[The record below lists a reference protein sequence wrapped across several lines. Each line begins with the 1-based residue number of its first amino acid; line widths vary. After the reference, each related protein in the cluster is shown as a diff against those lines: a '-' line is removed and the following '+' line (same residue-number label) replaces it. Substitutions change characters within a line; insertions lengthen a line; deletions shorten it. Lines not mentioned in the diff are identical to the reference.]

1 MRYKILFSG
10 LLFCIEFLA
19 FVSLS
24 CAASG
29 SQKLKITYASL
40 TGAYAPFWIAV
51 EESLGRKYGLDLEAI
66 YPGRTNANLI
76 LASGE
81 AQYSVSAGFGVV
93 RNYALGEKDP
103 IIIASFTNTTGY
115 SIYSKPQITKSANL
129 RGKVIGSGRPGAVSD
144 TLLRYVLK
152 NRLSL
157 DPTRDVKIVP
167 LGEPPNIL
175 PALEKGVVDAAILA
189 TPARWMARKMGFREL
204 LDFDE
209 LGIQV
214 PYTGVTTLKATVK
227 KSPDTTV
234 KLVATLTDAIQVF
247 KTNKE
252 KSLLVM
258 KKYLRGTSDEILG
271 ETYGYFS
278 SRTQKFPY
286 PSFEAIKTAL
296 DMLSDQYPQAKNVD
310 PHEVADLSF
319 VKQVESGGVR

>member
-1 MRYKILFSG
+1 MRDKILFSG

-29 SQKLKITYASL
+29 SQKLKITYSSL
-40 TGAYAPFWIAV
+40 NGAYAPFWIAV
-51 EESLGRKYGLDLEAI
+51 EESLGRKYGLV
-66 YPGRTNANLI
+66 YGGRTPANLI
-76 LASGE
+76 LVSGE
-81 AQYSVSAGFGVV
+81 AQYSVSSGFGVV
-93 RNYALGEKDP
+93 HYYALGEKDR
-103 IIIASFTNTTGY
+103 IIIASFANTTGF
-115 SIYSKPQITKSANL
+115 SVVSKPQITKAADL

-209 LGIQV
+209 LGVRV
-214 PYTGVTTLKATVK
+214 PYVGVSTLRATVK

-234 KLVATLTDAIQVF
+234 KLVATLTDAVQVF

-252 KSLLVM
+252 RSLLVM
-258 KKYLRGTSDEILG
+258 KKYMRGASEEILG
-271 ETYGYFS
+271 ETYGYSS

-286 PSFEAIKTAL
+286 PSIEAIKTAL
-296 DMLSDQYPQAKNVD
+296 DMLSDQWPQAKSVD
-310 PHEVADLSF
+310 PYEVADLSF

>member
-1 MRYKILFSG
+1 MRHKILFFG
-10 LLFCIEFLA
+10 FLFCMEFLA

-51 EESLGRKYGLDLEAI
+51 EEGLGRKYGLDLEAI
-66 YPGRTNANLI
+66 YAGRTNANLI

-81 AQYSVSAGFGVV
+81 TQYSAGAGFGTVQF
-93 RNYALGEKDP
+93 YALGEKDRV
-103 IIIASFTNTTGY
+103 IIASFANTTGF
-115 SIYSKPQITKSANL
+115 SIYSKPPITKSADL
-129 RGKVIGSGRPGAVSD
+129 RGKVIGTGRPGIVRD

-175 PALEKGVVDAAILA
+175 PALEKGVVDAAILG
-189 TPARWMARKMGFREL
+189 TPERWMARKMGFREL

-247 KTNKE
+247 KTDKE

-258 KKYLRGTSDEILG
+258 KKYLRGASDEILG

-296 DMLSDQYPQAKNVD
+296 DILSDQSPKAKSID

>member
-29 SQKLKITYASL
+29 SQKLKIIYAAIS
-40 TGAYAPFWIAV
+40 GAYTPFWIAV
-51 EESLGRKYGLDLEAI
+51 EESLGRKYNLELESI
-66 YPGRTNANLI
+66 YAGRTNTNLI

-81 AQYSVSAGFGVV
+81 AQYSVSAGFGAVQL
-93 RNYALGEKDP
+93 YALGEKDQV
-103 IIIASFTNTTGY
+103 IIASFANTTGY

-129 RGKVIGSGRPGAVSD
+129 RGKVIGSARPGRSTD
-144 TLLRYVLK
+144 GLLRYVLK

-175 PALEKGVVDAAILA
+175 PALEKGVVDAAILG
-189 TPARWMARKMGFREL
+189 TPERWMARKMGFREL
-204 LDFDE
+204 VDFDE

-214 PYTGVTTLKATVK
+214 PYTGVSTLKATVK
-227 KSPDTTV
+227 KSSDTTV

-258 KKYLRGTSDEILG
+258 KKYMRGASDEILG

-286 PSFEAIKTAL
+286 PSIEAIKTAL
-296 DMLSDQYPQAKNVD
+296 DMLSDQYPQAKSVD
-310 PHEVADLSF
+310 PHEVADVSF